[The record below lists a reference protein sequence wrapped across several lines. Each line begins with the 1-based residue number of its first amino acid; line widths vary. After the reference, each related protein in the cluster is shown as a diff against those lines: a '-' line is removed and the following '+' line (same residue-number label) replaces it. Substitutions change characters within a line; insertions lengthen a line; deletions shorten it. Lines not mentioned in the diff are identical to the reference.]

1 MATRLVGRYDA
12 PVKAAVCRRYGP
24 PEVVEIADVPK
35 PVPGDRDVLIKVR
48 ATTVSS
54 GDWRVRSMHLPRGFR
69 MLGPLALGLSRP
81 RQPILGTELSG
92 DVESVGK
99 DVRQFAPGDAVLAFP
114 GGRMGCHAEYVCIPE
129 DGLITRK
136 PANVSY
142 EEAAALSFGGTTA
155 LDFFRRGKL
164 QKGESVLVNGASGAV
179 GTAAVQIARH
189 LGAIVTGVCG
199 PTNLELVKSI
209 GACRA
214 IDYTKE
220 DFTKLGES
228 WDVIVDTAGTAPF
241 SRCKG
246 SLKDGGRLLLVL
258 ADLSGT
264 IGAPFVSWTS
274 TKRAVAGPVSERA
287 EDVRELARLAE
298 AGAFKPVIDRTYP
311 FERIVEAH
319 RYVDAGHKRGSVLL
333 TFT

>member
-1 MATRLVGRYDA
+1 MRRSGSDYDA
-12 PVKAAVCRRYGP
+12 SVRAALCRRYGP
-24 PEVVEIADVPK
+24 PDVVELVDVPK

-54 GDWRVRSMHLPRGFR
+54 GDWRVRSMDIPRGFG
-69 MLGPLALGLSRP
+69 MLARLALGVSRP

-99 DVRQFAPGDAVLAFP
+99 DVRQFAPGDAVFAFP
-114 GGRMGCHAEYVCIPE
+114 GGRMGCHAEYVCVAE
-129 DGLITRK
+129 DGPIARK

-142 EEAAALSFGGTTA
+142 EEAAALSFGGTTV

-189 LGAIVTGVCG
+189 LGATVTGVCG

-209 GACRA
+209 GASRVV
-214 IDYTKE
+214 DYTKE

-228 WDVIVDTAGTAPF
+228 WDVIMDTAGTAPF

-246 SLKDGGRLLLVL
+246 ALKEGGRLLLVL
-258 ADLSGT
+258 ADLPGT
-264 IGAPFVSWTS
+264 LRAPLVAWTS
-274 TKRAVAGPVSERA
+274 KKRAVAGPVSERA
-287 EDVRELARLAE
+287 DDIRELAKLAE
-298 AGAFKPVIDRTYP
+298 AGAIKPVIDRTYP
-311 FERIVEAH
+311 FEQIVDAH
-319 RYVDAGHKRGSVLL
+319 RHVDTGRKRGSVVVMLG
-333 TFT
+333 